1 MIVNLITDAP
11 KHNHALM
18 KISTYHKQRG
28 DDVYLNFPLMP
39 SDRTYVSFL
48 YSDSINSGISGDV
61 FGGPAFIGSNFHG
74 RFNLSLPLDIELCAP
89 DLGLY
94 KIDYSLGYSF
104 RPCFRNC
111 AFCKVGALQHP
122 DTDHHSIWEFHNS
135 SRSKICLLNNNTFQD
150 KRWKE
155 TFEEVWDANLTVI
168 DENGYDLRLVD
179 DEKAAALKRT
189 KFQGKLHFAWDRMKD
204 EKEIVSGL
212 ECLKRHKVKGSVYV
226 LVEYDTTEAENIHRC
241 QVLKDY
247 GFDFY
252 IMPYGGTV
260 EGKKFKRFCDSFM
273 WRKYVTIAE
282 AWKDYNPRSASMR
295 REAAARH
302 CGSGQHMRITHEGT
316 QCKNTHCARS

>member
-1 MIVNLITDAP
+1 MIINLITDAP

-39 SDRTYVSFL
+39 ADRTYVSLL
-48 YSDSINSGISGDV
+48 YSDSIGSGIYGDV
-61 FGGPAFIGSNFHG
+61 FGGPAFVGGNHNG
-74 RFNLSLPLDIELCAP
+74 RFNVSLPLDIERCAP

-111 AFCKVGALQHP
+111 SFCKVGRMQHP
-122 DTDHHSIWEFHNS
+122 DTEHHSIWEFHDP
-135 SRSKICLLNNNTFQD
+135 SRTKICLLNNNTFQD

-155 TFEEVWDANLTVI
+155 TFEEIWEASLTVI

-204 EKEIVSGL
+204 EKEIMRGL
-212 ECLKRHKVKGSVYV
+212 QCLKQHKVKGSVYV
-226 LVEYDTTEAENIHRC
+226 LVEYDTTEAENLHRC
-241 QVLKDY
+241 QVLKDL

-252 IMPYGGTV
+252 IMPYGGTRY
-260 EGKKFKRFCDSFM
+260 GKAFKRFADSFM
-273 WRKYVTIAE
+273 WRKFKTIGE
-282 AWKDYNPRSASMR
+282 AWKEYKKGAHVLCEERLPEHYGTSSTTYNSSNTQAEKAPASA
-295 REAAARH
+295 H
-302 CGSGQHMRITHEGT
+302 
-316 QCKNTHCARS
+316 

>member
-1 MIVNLITDAP
+1 VVGDEVVLINLLTDAP

-39 SDRTYVSFL
+39 ADRTYVSLLFSGSL
-48 YSDSINSGISGDV
+48 DGSIYGDV
-61 FGGPAFIGSNFHG
+61 IGGPAVCG
-74 RFNLSLPLDIELCAP
+74 RMDSPVFVQLLEPDIECCTP
-89 DLGLY
+89 DPALFP
-94 KIDYSLGYSF
+94 IDYSLGYSF

-111 AFCKVGALQHP
+111 SFCKVGRMHHP
-122 DTDHHSIWEFHNS
+122 DTEHHSIWEFHDS

-155 TFEEVWDANLTVI
+155 TFEEIWDANLTVI
-168 DENGYDLRLVD
+168 DENGYDLRLVN

-204 EKEIVSGL
+204 EKEIVAGL
-212 ECLKRHKVKGSVYV
+212 ECLKKHKVKGSVYV

-241 QVLKDY
+241 QMLKDL

-252 IMPYGGTV
+252 IMHYVGT
-260 EGKKFKRFCDSFM
+260 R
-273 WRKYVTIAE
+273 
-282 AWKDYNPRSASMR
+282 
-295 REAAARH
+295 
-302 CGSGQHMRITHEGT
+302 
-316 QCKNTHCARS
+316 